1 MNSEQNNQ
9 NNDNQVLDRID
20 ALMER
25 FYTPQINQ
33 DNNNKVPTL
42 TEFIGS
48 KTQIPKN
55 NDNDNE
61 KISKKSNEKNNEQEF
76 INFLNKRLYSEIS
89 GILKIL
95 IPNLTEKI
103 YKEFLDK
110 QK

>member
-1 MNSEQNNQ
+1 MNKDQNNSE
-9 NNDNQVLDRID
+9 NQVLDRID
-20 ALMER
+20 ALMDR

-33 DNNNKVPTL
+33 NSEVPTL
-42 TEFIGS
+42 TEFIGN
-48 KTQIPKN
+48 KTEIPKK
-55 NDNDNE
+55 E
-61 KISKKSNEKNNEQEF
+61 KNNEKNNAKNDERFKENQEF
-76 INFLNKRLYSEIS
+76 INFLNKRLYAEIS

>member
-1 MNSEQNNQ
+1 MNKDQNNSE
-9 NNDNQVLDRID
+9 NQVLDRID
-20 ALMER
+20 ALMDR

-33 DNNNKVPTL
+33 NSEVPTL
-42 TEFIGS
+42 TEFIGN
-48 KTQIPKN
+48 KTEIPKN
-55 NDNDNE
+55 DKNDK
-61 KISKKSNEKNNEQEF
+61 KISEKPDKNQEF
-76 INFLNKRLYSEIS
+76 INFLNKRLYAEIS